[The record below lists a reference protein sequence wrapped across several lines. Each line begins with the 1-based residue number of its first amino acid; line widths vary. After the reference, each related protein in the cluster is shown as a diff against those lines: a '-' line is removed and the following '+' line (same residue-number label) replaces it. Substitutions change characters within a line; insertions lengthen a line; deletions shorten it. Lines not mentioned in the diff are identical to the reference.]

1 VAWTTWRLLAEGRE
15 WCDADFDYDGAAC
28 YQLSIAGPR
37 GGNRH
42 IVYCG
47 HTGNEKERMTQ
58 YGRDGS
64 HLAEIIRQHLNKNWS
79 LSYRGWC
86 CDSKEDAAAMERR
99 LLNKFKFPWNIV
111 LNRQ

>member
-1 VAWTTWRLLAEGRE
+1 MAGTTWRLLAEGRE
-15 WCDADFDYDGAAC
+15 WCDADFDYGGAAC

-37 GGNRH
+37 RGNRH

-47 HTGNEKERMTQ
+47 HTGNEEKRMTR

-64 HLAEIIRQHLNKNWS
+64 HLAKIIRQHLSNNWS
-79 LSYRGWC
+79 LYYRGWC
-86 CDSKEDAAAMERR
+86 CDSKEDAAAMELR
-99 LLNKFKFPWNIV
+99 LLSKFKFPWNIV